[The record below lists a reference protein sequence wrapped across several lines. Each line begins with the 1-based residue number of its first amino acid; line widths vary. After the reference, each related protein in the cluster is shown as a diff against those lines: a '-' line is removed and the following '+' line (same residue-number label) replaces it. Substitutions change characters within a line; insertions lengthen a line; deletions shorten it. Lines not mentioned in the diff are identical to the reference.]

1 MSDPKLVLRRILE
14 DGVRKLGASSEVH
27 LERPKNPEHGDW
39 STNVALQMAREL
51 KRKPREIA
59 EELKRASAE
68 ALVASGITTA
78 EGISIA
84 GPGFFNVKLDP
95 LVKLRPVLEVLKL
108 GKNYGRVQ
116 ALSPEKVQV
125 EFVSANPTGP
135 LHVGHGRQ
143 AALGDAIAA
152 LLAPSRAPC
161 DLGQHRIEA
170 FARPIVG
177 R

>member
-39 STNVALQMAREL
+39 STNVALQIARDL

-59 EELKRASAE
+59 EELKRATSD

-78 EGISIA
+78 SGISIA

-95 LVKLRPVLEVLKL
+95 IVNLQPILEVLRR
-108 GKNYGRVQ
+108 GKDYGRAHTGSQ
-116 ALSPEKVQV
+116 AKVQV
-125 EFVSANPTGP
+125 EFVSA
-135 LHVGHGRQ
+135 
-143 AALGDAIAA
+143 
-152 LLAPSRAPC
+152 
-161 DLGQHRIEA
+161 
-170 FARPIVG
+170 
-177 R
+177 

>member
-1 MSDPKLVLRRILE
+1 MSDPKSVLRRILE

-68 ALVASGITTA
+68 ALVASGIPTA

-95 LVKLRPVLEVLKL
+95 LVKLRPVLERLPPRNTYVP
-108 GKNYGRVQ
+108 VP
-116 ALSPEKVQV
+116 ALS
-125 EFVSANPTGP
+125 
-135 LHVGHGRQ
+135 R
-143 AALGDAIAA
+143 
-152 LLAPSRAPC
+152 
-161 DLGQHRIEA
+161 
-170 FARPIVG
+170 
-177 R
+177 